1 MAENV
6 LLNSRIKAYFS
17 DFSQITL
24 SSVTVAEQVTSLETL
39 VRTIKILN
47 DKTTNC
53 SIHFS
58 EFHTKEKGEWQKIR
72 SDEEGNSKLTNPLHN
87 WKLAFASLALLT
99 ENAAIP

>member
-1 MAENV
+1 MVENV
-6 LLNSRIKAYFS
+6 LLNSRIKEYFS
-17 DFSQITL
+17 DFPQITL
-24 SSVTVAEQVTSLETL
+24 SSKTVAEQVTSLETL

-72 SDEEGNSKLTNPLHN
+72 SDEERNSKLTNPLHN
-87 WKLAFASLALLT
+87 WKLAFAALALLT